1 MSRLP
6 TPSRPERPY
15 SASRI
20 RGGSDGGSLP
30 RVDRGT
36 QERVDPTVPLGPP
49 GQGGEIRVPDSPR
62 APRQVERVLRP
73 QGGDA
78 VSGASAARGAG
89 IRPEPVASAGE
100 RHAPEVLPA
109 HGPRADRAVGGA
121 RDLGRDDGRRG
132 ARPGGRPMTAPEEY
146 LGQVRRAMAGM
157 EPKVRDDILL
167 ELRSHIAESAAANGG
182 NVNASLAAVGTPE
195 DVGRRYRE
203 LYGFG
208 RLYKLLFAI
217 IAFVLAIPSVPVL
230 AAGPESLSPY
240 ALSILFL
247 IVVAVWILW
256 VSVAAGSQAGVLA
269 GLAAIISRFAAF
281 GVVAATLDGAETSQA
296 GLALLVSA
304 SLMLVLLGWI
314 PGTAKKA
321 WSAPRAEL

>member
-1 MSRLP
+1 
-6 TPSRPERPY
+6 
-15 SASRI
+15 
-20 RGGSDGGSLP
+20 
-30 RVDRGT
+30 
-36 QERVDPTVPLGPP
+36 
-49 GQGGEIRVPDSPR
+49 
-62 APRQVERVLRP
+62 
-73 QGGDA
+73 
-78 VSGASAARGAG
+78 AARGAAV
-89 IRPEPVASAGE
+89 RPEPVAGAGE
-100 RHAPEVLPA
+100 RHASEVLPA
-109 HGPRADRAVGGA
+109 HGARAHGAEGGA
-121 RDLGRDDGRRG
+121 RDLGRDDGRRR
-132 ARPGGRPMTAPEEY
+132 ARPGGRPMTAPDEY

-208 RLYKLLFAI
+208 RLYKVLFAI

-230 AAGPESLSPY
+230 AAGPESVSPY

-256 VSVAAGSQAGVLA
+256 VSVAAGSRAGILAGV
-269 GLAAIISRFAAF
+269 AAMISRFAAF
-281 GVVAATLDGAETSQA
+281 GVVVATLAGAETSQA

-304 SLMLVLLGWI
+304 SVMLMLLGWI
-314 PGTAKKA
+314 PGTAK
-321 WSAPRAEL
+321 